1 MKYIQIVVDKLVDSA
16 NWIKN
21 KKAFKIVNSINKKDN
36 KLFQYAV
43 TVVLDHEKIKKD
55 PKRIK
60 KIKTFIN
67 KYKWEGKE

>member
-1 MKYIQIVVDKLVDSA
+1 MDKLVDSP
-16 NWIKN
+16 NWIEN

-43 TVVLDHEKIKKD
+43 AVVLDHEKIKKD

>member
-1 MKYIQIVVDKLVDSA
+1 MKYIQIVVDKLVDSP